1 MLKKV
6 DEIIVAG
13 TKHDKI
19 THLSLLAKLKRRT
32 YIKNNTA
39 EITEKWAGIEELAK
53 DLTAFFQ
60 YHKKTSYVQS

>member
-13 TKHDKI
+13 TKHYKI
-19 THLSLLAKLKRRT
+19 THPAQ
-32 YIKNNTA
+32 
-39 EITEKWAGIEELAK
+39 IEELVK

-60 YHKKTSYVQS
+60 FYHKKT